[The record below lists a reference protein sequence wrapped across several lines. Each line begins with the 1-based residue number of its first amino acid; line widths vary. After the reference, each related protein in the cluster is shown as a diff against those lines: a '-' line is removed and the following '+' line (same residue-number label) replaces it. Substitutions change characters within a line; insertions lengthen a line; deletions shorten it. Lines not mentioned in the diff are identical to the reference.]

1 MAKWV
6 MPIAIGS
13 ALAGCGVADDAGLQ
27 PCDPF
32 DAHAQPISL
41 RTILGIG
48 RDTNE
53 TIYLADEADGEEDHV
68 FVSADGELV
77 RRRITGSG
85 GGGGTYSFSLEDPL
99 LTLQIFT
106 PPAGPV
112 RMGVVAGETDS
123 FVIGEE
129 GEELEVL
136 DPDAIADMPL
146 RNLSGEIELEY
157 AAETDD
163 GRLMVVTRPRDD
175 WAYEDFRVFFGSVDA
190 LDERIV
196 HSVARQEDG
205 GTTLIELELDGAAA
219 TAYFPVELDG
229 PPEPWTLTVADETIP
244 LERRDAVPEDV
255 SYRCLVE

>member
-13 ALAGCGVADDAGLQ
+13 ALAGCVMAGDSPLE

-32 DAHAQPISL
+32 DADAQPISL

-48 RDTNE
+48 RDANE

-77 RRRITGSG
+77 RRRIDGSG
-85 GGGGTYSFSLEDPL
+85 SDGETHVFSLEDPA
-99 LTLQIFT
+99 LTLQVLT
-106 PPAGPV
+106 PSAGPV
-112 RMGVVAGETDS
+112 RMGVVAGESES

-136 DPDAIADMPL
+136 DPNAIADMPL
-146 RNLSGEIELEY
+146 RNFSREIQVEY

-163 GRLMVVTRPRDD
+163 HRILVVTRPRDD
-175 WAYEDFRVFFGSVDA
+175 WAYEDFRVFLGPVDA

-196 HSVARQEDG
+196 HSVARQTDG
-205 GTTLIELELDGAAA
+205 GTTFIELELDGVAA
-219 TAYFPVELDG
+219 TAHFPVELG
-229 PPEPWTLTVADETIP
+229 GAPPPWTLTVADETMS
-244 LERRDAVPEDV
+244 LERRDAVPDGV
-255 SYRCLVE
+255 SYRCLAE